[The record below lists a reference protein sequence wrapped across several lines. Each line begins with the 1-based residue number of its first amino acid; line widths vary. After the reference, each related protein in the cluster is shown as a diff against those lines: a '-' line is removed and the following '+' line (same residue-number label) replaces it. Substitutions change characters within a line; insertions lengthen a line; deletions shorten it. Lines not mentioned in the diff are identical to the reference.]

1 MNGARHVLKWEE
13 LYRTMT
19 AEHILLY
26 AVAET
31 HLSELEEP
39 PIHAD
44 WRWEGKN
51 RAGHGRKGGGVGFL
65 WRREQKWQRE
75 DRGCADHLW
84 MTGDLMG
91 IPVAVCVVYLAV
103 NGVHYE
109 ENERLLE
116 CGSQPKEGS
125 KGERHTC
132 FASYIKSNS
141 AGKRIWCYWGLR

>member
-1 MNGARHVLKWEE
+1 
-13 LYRTMT
+13 MT

-31 HLSELEEP
+31 HLRELEEP

-75 DRGCADHLW
+75 DRDCADHLW

-91 IPVAVCVVYLAV
+91 IPVPVCVVYFAV
-103 NGVHYE
+103 KGVHYE
-109 ENERLLE
+109 EYERLLDHCAPRWALRGKMEKLIYRQRE
-116 CGSQPKEGS
+116 CRCG
-125 KGERHTC
+125 
-132 FASYIKSNS
+132 ALN
-141 AGKRIWCYWGLR
+141 AGGQWLLRSG